1 MACNTNSLSRKI
13 VISVCDARKLGHIC
27 NYEVDLCDGKI
38 TAIFVPIDT
47 GFFGLGKTQ
56 EMRIPWDK
64 IKKIGE
70 DAILVEAPPPV
81 SDCHQP
87 PRQKRKWFW

>member
-27 NYEVDLCDGKI
+27 NYEVDLCEGRI
-38 TAIFVPIDT
+38 TAVFVPGESSAF
-47 GFFGLGKTQ
+47 GFRRSADI
-56 EMRIPWDK
+56 RIPWEK

-70 DAILVEAPPPV
+70 DAILVEVPLFVPECAPPKE
-81 SDCHQP
+81 
-87 PRQKRKWFW
+87 KRRWFW